1 MTGFTKMVQ
10 SDFTLGSVILAEK
23 TTNDEDIVIKLHNNK
38 VHFYVTGS
46 QITYIGL
53 DVNRSQL
60 TTTTTSEMFRFCNCR
75 LGSLELVKGKG
86 QNSEDSA

>member
-1 MTGFTKMVQ
+1 MVQ

-46 QITYIGL
+46 QNTCRTRCKQITIDNNNNIRNVQIL
-53 DVNRSQL
+53 
-60 TTTTTSEMFRFCNCR
+60 
-75 LGSLELVKGKG
+75 
-86 QNSEDSA
+86 